1 MMKTDI
7 LVFAAHPD
15 DAELGCAGT
24 LAKEIA
30 AGKKAVVA
38 DLTQGELGTRGS
50 GPLRLQEAAASA
62 AVLGLHARENL
73 GFKDG
78 FFRNDPE
85 HQLEIIRIIRKYQPE
100 IVLMNAPEDRHPD
113 HGRAAQLCTEACF
126 YSGLRK
132 VVTYGSDGKEQAPW
146 RPKNAFHYIQDRFL
160 MPDLVVDVSDF
171 WEIKTASILAFKSQF
186 HDPGSEEPASYIS
199 SPEFLQF
206 IHSRGLEFGHQV
218 GARYG
223 EGFIKSKML
232 GVNSLFDLL

>member
-1 MMKTDI
+1 MKTDI

-15 DAELGCAGT
+15 DAELGCSAT
-24 LAKEIA
+24 IAKEVA
-30 AGKKAVVA
+30 GGKKVVIA

-62 AVLGLHARENL
+62 AVLQLSARENL

-85 HQLEIIRIIRKYQPE
+85 HQLEIIRVIRKYQPE
-100 IVLMNAPEDRHPD
+100 IVLLNAPEDRHPD

-126 YSGLRK
+126 YSGLRR
-132 VVTYGSDGKEQAPW
+132 VVTHADDGSEQAPW

-160 MPDLVVDVSDF
+160 KPDLVVDVSDF
-171 WEIKTASILAFKSQF
+171 WDTKIASVLAFKSQF
-186 HDPGSEEPASYIS
+186 FDPESPEPASYIS
-199 SPEFLQF
+199 SPEFLDF
-206 IHSRGLEFGHQV
+206 IHSRGQELGHQI